1 MKMLITYISFQCEDV
16 DAGRECVKGVCIYMG
31 EDPGMLIREYVVCT
45 CLFFSFF
52 SDFPQCVIL
61 LTWHEM
67 TNMASFLQGMEE
79 RAINE
84 TVEDTTVR
92 IYLLKEQASA
102 EEQELSLQASGWRRI
117 WIM

>member
-1 MKMLITYISFQCEDV
+1 MLMLRLS
-16 DAGRECVKGVCIYMG
+16 RECVSTWVKTLACLSGSMW
-31 EDPGMLIREYVVCT
+31 YVLVF
-45 CLFFSFF
+45 FFSFF

-79 RAINE
+79 RAISE

-102 EEQELSLQASGWRRI
+102 DEQELSLQASGWRRI